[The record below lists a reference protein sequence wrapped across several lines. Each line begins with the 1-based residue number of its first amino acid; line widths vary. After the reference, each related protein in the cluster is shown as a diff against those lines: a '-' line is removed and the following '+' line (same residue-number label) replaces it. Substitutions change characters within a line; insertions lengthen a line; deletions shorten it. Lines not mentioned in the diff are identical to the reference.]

1 MVLCF
6 FGRKM
11 GIDFV
16 NFGIELDMIFKGME
30 RTCECSFKF
39 KTSNGERKVIM
50 MKKEYLFN
58 G

>member
-39 KTSNGERKVIM
+39 KLVMER
-50 MKKEYLFN
+50 ERS
-58 G
+58 